1 MKYLS
6 NITIIGYKCKIQ
18 KIANHFEFRTNF
30 HFWSHNGHN
39 TTLKIVTFKINWQK
53 GHCRLTQKYAF
64 N

>member
-18 KIANHFEFRTNF
+18 KIANHFEFGTNF

-39 TTLKIVTFKINWQK
+39 TTLKIVTFKINWQ
-53 GHCRLTQKYAF
+53 
-64 N
+64 